1 MFSTITILQTRRGS
15 MLKNGMKGLLLVILM
30 VAMGGASPLN
40 AQDIPDPEGHWEG
53 TIQTPGTGFGFNVDF
68 MEDGGTWT
76 GDISIPD
83 QMLADFALGGI
94 TIEGT
99 SVNFAMTGIPGP
111 PSFTGVLSGDGQTLS
126 GTFTQGEA
134 SFPFRLTRSD

>member
-1 MFSTITILQTRRGS
+1 
-15 MLKNGMKGLLLVILM
+15 MLKNGMKGLLPVFLLAAI
-30 VAMGGASPLN
+30 GAISPLS
-40 AQDIPDPEGHWEG
+40 AQDAPSPEGHWEG
-53 TIQTPGTGFGFNVDF
+53 AIQTPGQPLGINVDL
-68 MEDGGTWT
+68 MEDEGTWT

-111 PSFTGVLSGDGQTLS
+111 PSFSGVLSGDGQTLS